1 MNDVLTLAV
10 FAAKVLCLMVFVTV
24 LKPDGSIGA
33 IRTST
38 KPVDCRT
45 EPLGNAGMR
54 PERLSGFASRRQA
67 MHCTSECR
75 SLLNNNPRMPQS
87 S

>member
-1 MNDVLTLAV
+1 MKDVLTLAV

-38 KPVDCRT
+38 KPVDCRM
-45 EPLGNAGMR
+45 ERSGMQECGLNVFAAASQADAR
-54 PERLSGFASRRQA
+54 PCIARPSVA
-67 MHCTSECR
+67 HC
-75 SLLNNNPRMPQS
+75 
-87 S
+87 

>member
-10 FAAKVLCLMVFVTV
+10 FAAKVLCLMVFVTI
-24 LKPDGSIGA
+24 LKPDGSIGS
-33 IRTST
+33 IRTSP
-38 KPVDCRT
+38 KPSTAGRT
-45 EPLGNAGMR
+45 VRQCWNAV
-54 PERLSGFASRRQA
+54 SFASRRQI
-67 MHCTSECR
+67 MHRTSECC